1 MTNAKV
7 KVSKEVAE
15 AVEFQLTKR
24 SSEELLKR
32 KAKHDAGHGWFI
44 NRSAVLNELSFD
56 QLAQALYVGYE
67 VKKSPKEELASIYKY
82 YKFEA
87 YTTDM
92 TAYADGI
99 ERAVSILGLK
109 IEGVNV

>member
-7 KVSKEVAE
+7 KVSKEVAKAIE
-15 AVEFQLTKR
+15 VLR
-24 SSEELLKR
+24 SEGNTNEKILRVLASSIYSWVGPK
-32 KAKHDAGHGWFI
+32 
-44 NRSAVLNELSFD
+44 SSVLNTTPFD
-56 QLAQALYVGYE
+56 TVAKALYVGYE
-67 VKKSPKEELASIYKY
+67 VEKSPEEELASIYKY

-99 ERAVSILGLK
+99 ERAITTLGLK
-109 IEGVNV
+109 IEGVNA